1 MIKTILIDD
10 EQHCITRLLDLINR
24 QPHTFHVIATCNTV
38 EEALEVVPKLQPDLV
53 FLDIK
58 IHERTGFDFLRE
70 INEVNFKVI
79 FTTAFDNFAIKAFK
93 FSAFDYLLKPID
105 SDDFSDSII
114 RLKAELTQG
123 TIENQIKNLFNNLKP
138 ERQKIITIPSL
149 KGFETLKVEDII
161 HLEADTSI
169 THIHTKDKKTVVSK
183 PIKFYEDLLD
193 ETIFFK
199 THKSHLINLKHVKK
213 YFKGKPSY
221 VIMSNDA
228 QVPISVRKKDDFL
241 RRFD

>member
-10 EQHCITRLLDLINR
+10 EQHCITRLLKLIAQHPN
-24 QPHTFHVIATCNTV
+24 TFNILATCNTV
-38 EEALEVVPKLQPDLV
+38 EDALEMVTKLKPDLV

-70 INEVNFKVI
+70 IGAVNFKVI

-105 SDDFSDSII
+105 YDDFNDSIM
-114 RLKAELTQG
+114 RLKNELSQG
-123 TIENQIKNLFNNLKP
+123 SIENQIKNLFNNLKP
-138 ERQKIITIPSL
+138 EQNKIITLPSL
-149 KGFETLKVEDII
+149 TGFETLKVEDII

-169 THIHTKDKKTVVSK
+169 THIYCKNNKSVVSK

-193 ETIFFK
+193 DAVFFK
-199 THKSHLINLKHVKK
+199 THKSHLINLHHVKK
-213 YFKGKPSY
+213 YYKGKQSY

-228 QVPISVRKKDDFL
+228 QVPISVRRKDDFL
-241 RRFD
+241 KRFN